1 MYIENEK
8 QKKWYNII
16 IYVNTVTDAFCE
28 KLQDKENQEMR
39 DLLEDVS
46 YNIMKI
52 AVKKELEKDC

>member
-1 MYIENEK
+1 MK
-8 QKKWYNII
+8 RRKWYNII
-16 IYVNTVTDAFCE
+16 IYVNTVADAFCK

-52 AVKKELEKDC
+52 AVKKELGKDC

>member
-16 IYVNTVTDAFCE
+16 IYVNTVADAFCE

-52 AVKKELEKDC
+52 AVKKELGEDC